1 MEYFNKMSAQVEA
14 HGLRLYS
21 VFVGTEACVWQ
32 GDDAAGREAEIGRW
46 CTILR
51 ALGEVGIGWC
61 GYNFKWGNQRTE
73 SAVGRGGSTYSTFV
87 LDELQAHGENMSPV
101 PLTVRPGPASRP
113 ARTSTPGRS
122 RPLPV
127 PVRPS
132 SACAAPPRPPPPS
145 PLAASRPGGFDK

>member
-1 MEYFNKMSAQVEA
+1 MEYFNKMSAEVEA

-21 VFVGTEACVWQ
+21 VFVGTEASVWQ

-101 PLTVRPGPASRP
+101 PLTVRPRACLTSR
-113 ARTSTPGRS
+113 
-122 RPLPV
+122 
-127 PVRPS
+127 
-132 SACAAPPRPPPPS
+132 APPRPLSAPACPRSAELCMRCPTPPTTAEP
-145 PLAASRPGGFDK
+145 PRCLTAWGL

>member
-1 MEYFNKMSAQVEA
+1 MEYFNKMSVQVEA

-101 PLTVRPGPASRP
+101 PLTVRP
-113 ARTSTPGRS
+113 
-122 RPLPV
+122 LPHV
-127 PVRPS
+127 PR
-132 SACAAPPRPPPPS
+132 ALPPPAALGPCLSPFGRALHALPHPAHHRRAPS
-145 PLAASRPGGFDK
+145 LPHGGLDK